1 MKVIENDQVTI
12 YDIRDRENDNALVS
26 DEYFVLRDNTTQPK
40 HYFAVQKIVEGDNAS
55 YNIVSPMSKN
65 FRDGMDMVVLLAN
78 SETSEVT
85 EKDLFNIRSERS
97 KKAWAKRNGGK
108 TPAKKT
114 PAPKTE
120 VVVPSGLTFPA
131 DETTPATFEDKS

>member
-1 MKVIENDQVTI
+1 
-12 YDIRDRENDNALVS
+12 
-26 DEYFVLRDNTTQPK
+26 
-40 HYFAVQKIVEGDNAS
+40 
-55 YNIVSPMSKN
+55 
-65 FRDGMDMVVLLAN
+65 MVVLLAN
-78 SETSEVT
+78 SDKTEVT